1 MGTAYAP
8 AMCQISRTSH
18 FISGKTLVNLMKKDP
33 KYPYK
38 GMSFFVGLRYLIF

>member
-18 FISGKTLVNLMKKDP
+18 FTSGGTLVNLMKKDP
-33 KYPYK
+33 KSPYK
-38 GMSFFVGLRYLIF
+38 GMSFLVRLR